1 MARIM
6 VTGANRGIGFEIVRQ
21 CIGRADR
28 VVGTYRDEERSRKL
42 LELANRMPERVTAI
56 KLDVRS
62 ADSIDACY
70 ARVAKLFDGLDVLF
84 NNSGVGADSLD
95 SGSPEA
101 HNALGKLN
109 GGRILN
115 ILSVNSVAPLLVTQ
129 RFLPL
134 LEEGKDPRVANISS
148 VMGSIARRESGG
160 CYSYCAS
167 KAALNMFSHV
177 LAHDLK
183 PRGVICVILHPGW
196 VRTDMGGSGA
206 PVGAKDSVSGMLKVV
221 SGLKMRDTGKFFDYQ
236 GEELPW

>member
-21 CIGRADR
+21 CIARADR

-56 KLDVRS
+56 KMDARN

-70 ARVAKLFDGLDVLF
+70 ARVTKIHEGLDVLF
-84 NNSGVGADSLD
+84 NNLGVGADSLD

-101 HNALGKLN
+101 HNLLGRLQ
-109 GGRILN
+109 GERILH

-129 RFLPL
+129 RFLPI
-134 LEEGKDPRVANISS
+134 LEEGKDPRVVNVSS
-148 VMGSIARRESGG
+148 VMGSLARRDSGG

-167 KAALNMFSHV
+167 KAALNMFSRV

-196 VRTDMGGSGA
+196 VRTEMGGPEA
-206 PVGAKDSVSGMLKVV
+206 PVGVKESVSGMLKVV
-221 SGLKMRDTGKFFDYQ
+221 DRLKMRDAGRFLTYH